1 MIVLSSNF
9 NPIDS
14 GITSPE
20 LVPPEGERGPAWGG
34 GGAVRVPKNFK
45 KKQKGY
51 KFILKVLTRS
61 LPYVILL
68 LTNNKEDTLMVLN
81 NFELETKIKCLEEGL
96 NQTTLAE
103 KIDTTGQYI
112 NRLIKKET
120 IVNRVFVKM
129 MEALGYDILVTY
141 VKREQ

>member
-1 MIVLSSNF
+1 
-9 NPIDS
+9 
-14 GITSPE
+14 
-20 LVPPEGERGPAWGG
+20 
-34 GGAVRVPKNFK
+34 
-45 KKQKGY
+45 
-51 KFILKVLTRS
+51 
-61 LPYVILL
+61 
-68 LTNNKEDTLMVLN
+68 MVLN